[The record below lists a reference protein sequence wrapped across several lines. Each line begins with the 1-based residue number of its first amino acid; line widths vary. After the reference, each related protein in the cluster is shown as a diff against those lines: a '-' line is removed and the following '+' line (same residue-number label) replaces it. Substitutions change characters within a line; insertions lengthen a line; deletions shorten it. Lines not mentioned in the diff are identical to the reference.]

1 MMHKIIANS
10 NSNPPPPDAAIMI
23 IKVVLSFS
31 VPVPFVGMFEVSGV
45 SMTDK
50 DDMCWNVVVL
60 TTGIVA
66 SVTVKSD
73 EEV

>member
-1 MMHKIIANS
+1 MHKIIANS

-23 IKVVLSFS
+23 INVVLSFS
-31 VPVPFVGMFEVSGV
+31 VPVPFVGMLMAGGV

-50 DDMCWNVVVL
+50 DDMCWNVVVP

-66 SVTVKSD
+66 SVMVKSD